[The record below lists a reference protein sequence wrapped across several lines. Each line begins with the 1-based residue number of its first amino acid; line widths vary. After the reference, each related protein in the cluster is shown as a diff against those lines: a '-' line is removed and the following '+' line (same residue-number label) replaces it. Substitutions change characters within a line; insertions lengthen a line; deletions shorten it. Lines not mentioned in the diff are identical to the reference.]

1 MPPPRRAPTGF
12 LSNIMTNVIDHL
24 TSGVTV
30 IVAGI
35 FGSKVSVFV
44 ADSITDATQSVMPSW
59 LAGLQGPFGALI
71 GLAVGLYWM
80 SKRLDKAETKADR
93 REEERDNDRKT
104 LITVI
109 VQNSAILTAVEARL
123 AKLP

>member
-1 MPPPRRAPTGF
+1 
-12 LSNIMTNVIDHL
+12 MTNIIDHL
-24 TSGVTV
+24 TSGIAV

-35 FGSKVSVFV
+35 FGSKVSIFIADTV
-44 ADSITDATQSVMPSW
+44 ADATQSVMPSW

-71 GLAVGLYWM
+71 GLAVGLIWM
-80 SKRLDKAETKADR
+80 SKRLDKAETKADK